1 MAYTVIEGGIT
12 TPKGFRASGVHCG
25 IKKQNLDLAVI
36 VSDVPARCAIAYTQ
50 NQMRAAPI
58 EVMMAKDPKM
68 LQAIVINSGNAN
80 AITGSRGIY
89 DARDMCAIT
98 AESLKI
104 TEDLV
109 GVAST
114 GVISRFLPMP
124 KIAAGIPK
132 AVEALGKGR
141 ESDLLAARAIMTTDT
156 KYKEAACQVT
166 LKDGTVVTIGG
177 ITKGSGMIAPSMK
190 VAPPHATTLSFIT
203 TDAVLTKNAN
213 SKWQDIMDN
222 SFNVISVDGDQSTN
236 DVSMFLANGL
246 AGGAPADSDL
256 SFWDGVKYVAQSLAK
271 QVVVDGEGATK
282 LIEVRVLDA
291 KTSKEARR
299 AARAIISSNLVKTAI
314 FGADPNF
321 GRILAA
327 LGNSGA
333 SFSLEQVK
341 LDISD
346 DNTMATL
353 FEKGAPTMVP
363 GSPNELAARKIL
375 SGKRIAID
383 LYLGVGH
390 SFGEAWGCDL
400 TYDYVKINADYT
412 T

>member
-12 TPKGFRASGVHCG
+12 TPKGFRASGMHCG
-25 IKKQNLDLAVI
+25 IKKVNMDLAI
-36 VSDVPARCAIAYTQ
+36 ICSDVPARCAIAYTQ
-50 NQMRAAPI
+50 NLMRAAPI
-58 EVMMAKDPKM
+58 EVMMERDPKM

-80 AITGSRGIY
+80 AITGLKGIY

-98 AESLKI
+98 AEALNL

-114 GVISRFLPMP
+114 GVISRFLPMA

-132 AVEALGKGR
+132 AVAILGRGR
-141 ESDLLAARAIMTTDT
+141 ESDLLAAKAIMTTDT
-156 KYKEAACQVT
+156 KHKEAACQVT

-190 VAPPHATTLSFIT
+190 VAPHATTLSFIV

-213 SKWQDIMDN
+213 GKWQDIMDN

-236 DVSMFLANGL
+236 DVSMFLANGM
-246 AGGAPADSDL
+246 AGGVPADNDL

-271 QVVVDGEGATK
+271 QIVIDGEGATK

-291 KTSKEARR
+291 KTSREARR

-333 SFSLEQVK
+333 TFSLEQVK

-346 DNTMATL
+346 DTTMVTL
-353 FEKGAPTMVP
+353 FDKGAPTMAP
-363 GSPNELAARKIL
+363 GSPSELDARKIL